1 MLDVVV
7 DGNVVQV
14 PVEGEDTVGDIV
26 GRIASNLDK
35 RRRVVGVRVNGED
48 ITGVAEHHLAKAE
61 NLQRM
66 EVTTGLAGDL
76 AVQTLESIEEFRKA
90 LMLELNSASE
100 QYRLGNVTGSNDLFV
115 RCLDGLQ
122 ILLRTTHSVATLL
135 EKKGDEISTGEMT
148 LDSATDR
155 LSQLLDELIDAQ
167 RNQDSI
173 LIADLIEY
181 ELQPLLE
188 DWKRGIDSLK
198 EIGAAA

>member
-90 LMLELNSASE
+90 LVLELNSASE